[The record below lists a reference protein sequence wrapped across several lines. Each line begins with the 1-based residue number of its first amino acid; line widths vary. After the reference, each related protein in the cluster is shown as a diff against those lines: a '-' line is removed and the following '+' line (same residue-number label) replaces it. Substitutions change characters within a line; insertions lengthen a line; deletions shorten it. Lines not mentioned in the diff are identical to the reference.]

1 MNQTDVT
8 QLELQLDSFDSEVRK
23 TALDMLLTHST
34 NGDIELSASKGIV
47 NQHAHTFHSYN
58 AYGYSPSKYAWL
70 AKKEGLE
77 LAGIID
83 FDVLDGVDE
92 FLTAAKQVGLKACAG
107 METRVFVPEFAD
119 EEINSPG
126 EPGVAYH
133 LGLGFTSAQV
143 PESHRDFY
151 ASLKTSAQERN
162 KGLIE
167 RVNAFLAPVE
177 LDIEKDVLPLTP
189 SGNATE
195 RHICLAYARKAAEQ
209 FSDPAELAAF
219 WTEKLGTDASELGLP
234 DGRDIQNT
242 IRAKTMKSGGAG
254 YVQPGSGS
262 FPNLREFNDLI
273 LACGAIPSIAWLNG
287 CTQAESH
294 MEDLLAVHMDAG
306 CAMINIIPDRNFTAG
321 KKDEKLANLYAVVEL
336 AKKHNLPLIAGTE
349 MNSPGNLFVDDFDS
363 EELKPLLPDFMEGG
377 HILYAHSVLQAACG
391 KGYLSDWA
399 QTTFANVKEKNL
411 WFAEA
416 GRTLQPRA
424 TADDIEALC
433 STL

>member
-1 MNQTDVT
+1 MNQADFA
-8 QLELQLDSFDSEVRK
+8 QLEKQLDRFDAEARN
-23 TALDMLLTHST
+23 TALDMLLTHAAK
-34 NGDIELSASKGIV
+34 GDIELPPSKGIV
-47 NQHAHTFHSYN
+47 NQHAHTFYSYN

-83 FDVLDGVDE
+83 FDVLDGIDE
-92 FLTAAKQVGLKACAG
+92 FLDAAKKVGLKGCGG

-133 LGLGFTSAQV
+133 LGLGFTSSKV
-143 PESHRDFY
+143 PESRQSFY
-151 ASLKTSAQERN
+151 TSLKTSAQERN

-177 LDIEKDVLPLTP
+177 LDVEKDVLPLTP
-189 SGNATE
+189 AGNATE
-195 RHICLAYARKAAEQ
+195 RHICLAYARKAAEL
-209 FSDPAELAAF
+209 FTDSSELAAF
-219 WTEKLGTDASELGLP
+219 WTGKLGTDASVLGLP
-234 DGRDIQNT
+234 EGRDIQNT
-242 IRAKTMKSGGAG
+242 IRAKTMKRGGPG

-306 CAMINIIPDRNFTAG
+306 CAMLNIIPDRNFTAG
-321 KKDEKLANLYAVVEL
+321 KKDEKLANLYAVAEL
-336 AKKHNLPLIAGTE
+336 AKRHHLPLIAGTE

-363 EELKPLLPDFMEGG
+363 DELQPLLPEFMEGG
-377 HILYAHSVLQAACG
+377 HILYAHSVLQRACD

-399 QTTFANVKEKNL
+399 KETFSTTEEKNHWFAN
-411 WFAEA
+411 A
-416 GRTLQPRA
+416 GSILKPGA
-424 TADDIEALC
+424 TAAEIEKL
-433 STL
+433 LP